1 MTTSFDSAQR
11 VNPNGFTGREGFDP
25 SQHPRAA
32 DGKFAEKAGS
42 APEVG
47 IAPRPAPLPRLSLQ
61 SYNHTI
67 MHYTMDRD
75 GGDQFDLET
84 PYQRGSVWDEPRRQ
98 ALIRSMLMGL
108 PVGTVV
114 INKRGYH
121 LQKVYAVVDGKQR
134 IETLRAFEKDE
145 FAVPR
150 HWFEDR
156 FLEEPE
162 SDDPEVRF
170 SELSIVGRRHW
181 TNRPFPTLEANV
193 KTIGEEAEIY
203 RLINTGGVDQT
214 PADLANAA
222 AYENDQTYVGDSL

>member
-1 MTTSFDSAQR
+1 MNEAQ
-11 VNPNGFTGREGFDP
+11 
-25 SQHPRAA
+25 PRHQ
-32 DGKFAEKAGS
+32 DGKFAEKTSS

-47 IAPRPAPLPRLSLQ
+47 ISPRPAPLPRLSLQ
-61 SYNHTI
+61 SYNFTV

-108 PVGTVV
+108 PVGSVV
-114 INKRGYH
+114 TNKRGYH
-121 LQKVYAVVDGKQR
+121 LQKAYAVVDGKQR
-134 IETLRAFEKDE
+134 IETLRAFENDE

-156 FLEEPE
+156 FLDEPDS
-162 SDDPEVRF
+162 SDPDVRF
-170 SELSIVGRRHW
+170 SELSEIGRRHW
-181 TNRPFPTLEANV
+181 QSRPLPALEANV
-193 KTIGEEAEIY
+193 KTVGEEAEIY

-214 PADLANAA
+214 AEDLDKAA
-222 AYENDQTYVGDSL
+222 SYEGDDTFVGSSF